1 MHDRPDPRAL
11 ENVREVAGEAVRDVD
26 GGAREP
32 AQPLAERDARLGLVQ
47 ALRGAGDLR
56 TREREG
62 RAAELAR
69 DPDVV
74 ARTRAGTRQRLA
86 RRDFAERGDIDR
98 KRTACGVAA
107 DQLDAV
113 PVREGEEALGEAL

>member
-1 MHDRPDPRAL
+1 MHECADPRAL
-11 ENVREVAGEAVRDVD
+11 EDMREVAGEAVRDVD
-26 GGAREP
+26 GGARES
-32 AQPLAERDARLGLVQ
+32 AQPLAERNARLGLVQ

-56 TREREG
+56 TREGES

-74 ARTRAGTRQRLA
+74 ACTRAGTRQRLA

-98 KRTACGVAA
+98 KRTARGVAA
-107 DQLDAV
+107 
-113 PVREGEEALGEAL
+113 